1 MYEAL
6 IHLVD
11 ALASAPQLLA
21 IVATELVS
29 RWARSRSAQL
39 PYRDLY
45 KGLDRP
51 QLVLVGLQAIL
62 HAAPSTALAV
72 SIFFVRF

>member
-6 IHLVD
+6 IHLFD

-21 IVATELVS
+21 IIATEGIG
-29 RWARSRSAQL
+29 RWSRSRSKQL
-39 PYRDLY
+39 SYKELY
-45 KGLDRP
+45 AGLKGP
-51 QLVLVGLQAIL
+51 QLYLVGLQSCL
-62 HAAPSTALAV
+62 NAAPSTALAV